1 MNGSS
6 LSEGISFQTVP
17 TGADVYILRWII
29 HDWSEAEAVALL
41 GRVREAMKPGARLIL
56 LEELIPEVPDFVL
69 GKWMDV
75 LMLAITGGRERTKN
89 EYSELLSAASFE
101 LEDVVPTIGPLSIL
115 IAKVSE
121 RV

>member
-1 MNGSS
+1 
-6 LSEGISFQTVP
+6 VP

-75 LMLAITGGRERTKN
+75 LMLAITGGRERTN
-89 EYSELLSAASFE
+89 N
-101 LEDVVPTIGPLSIL
+101 
-115 IAKVSE
+115 
-121 RV
+121 